1 MKSSIKDSISK
12 IRNELD
18 LFEDNMDKYEFIIE
32 YGDKLPELSETYQIP
47 QYLVL
52 GCQSK
57 LWIRDFGDKTL
68 EFKAYSEAKIV
79 RGLVSIILEIFNG
92 KTKEEILETDP
103 EILNSLG
110 ISGLLTPGRQNGVGN
125 LIKRI
130 YEIADKRTD
139 N

>member
-1 MKSSIKDSISK
+1 MTDSVKSK
-12 IRNELD
+12 IDFIKEEIESYD
-18 LFEDNMDKYEFIIE
+18 DDMDKYEYIID
-32 YGDKLPELSETYQIP
+32 YGDQLVELPEIYRMD

-57 LWIRDFGDKTL
+57 LWVRDFGDSTL

-79 RGLVSIILEIFNG
+79 RGLAAIVLEIFNG

-103 EILNSLG
+103 KILNNLG
-110 ISGLLTPGRQNGVGN
+110 IAGILTPGRQNGIGN

-130 YEIADKRTD
+130 YEIANKRTS

>member
-1 MKSSIKDSISK
+1 MKNSIKDQISK
-12 IRNELD
+12 IKEEIELFD
-18 LFEDNMDKYEFIIE
+18 DDMSKYEYIID
-32 YGDKLPELSETYQIP
+32 YGDNLSELSETYQIP

-79 RGLVSIILEIFNG
+79 RGLVAIILDIFNG
-92 KTKEEILETDP
+92 KTKQEILSTDP
-103 EILNSLG
+103 KILNSLG

-125 LIKRI
+125 LITRI